1 MAITYHTEKEGFEYG
16 KKRLTSAW
24 LKKVIEAE
32 GGTLGDI
39 SVVFCSDQYVL
50 QTNRQFLDHDYFTDI
65 ITFDYCLEKGK
76 KRLIS
81 GDLIISVDNVRE
93 NGETFKTGFENE
105 LKRVIVHGV
114 LHLLGYGDKQEEEK
128 AVMRSKEDEY
138 LALLVSMSEK

>member
-1 MAITYHTEKEGFEYG
+1 MAITYHTVKEGFEYG

>member
-16 KKRLTSAW
+16 QKRLTSAW
-24 LKKVIEAE
+24 LKKVIETE
-32 GGTLGDI
+32 GGSLGDI

-65 ITFDYCLEKGK
+65 ITFDYCLTKGK

-93 NGETFKTGFENE
+93 NSETFKTGFKNE
-105 LKRVIVHGV
+105 LRRVIVHGV
-114 LHLLGYGDKQEEEK
+114 LHLLGYGDKQEDEK
-128 AVMRSKEDEY
+128 AVMRAKEDEY
-138 LALLVSMSEK
+138 LALLYSMSEE